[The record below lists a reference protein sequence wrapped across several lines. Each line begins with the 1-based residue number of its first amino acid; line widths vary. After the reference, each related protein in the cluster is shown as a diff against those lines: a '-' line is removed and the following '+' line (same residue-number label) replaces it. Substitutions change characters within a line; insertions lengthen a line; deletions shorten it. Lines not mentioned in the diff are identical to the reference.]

1 MNFISGMITTGFLV
15 AGLFFLK
22 FWFRSRDV
30 LFFIFAVAFWLFA
43 ANQVLLVILDLPR
56 EEQGWV
62 YLLRL
67 AAFALIVIAIAQK
80 NLARRVGR

>member
-1 MNFISGMITTGFLV
+1 MNFVSGMIAMGFLV

-22 FWFRSRDV
+22 FWARSRDI
-30 LFFIFAVAFWLFA
+30 LFVIFAVAFWLLA
-43 ANQVLLVILDLPR
+43 AGQILLQGLQLPR

-62 YLLRL
+62 FLLRL

-80 NLARRVGR
+80 NMARRSD

>member
-1 MNFISGMITTGFLV
+1 MTFISGMIAMGYFI

-22 FWFRSRDV
+22 FWARSHDV
-30 LFFIFAVAFWLFA
+30 LFVIFAVAFWLLA
-43 ANQVLLVILDLPR
+43 AAQTLLPTLALPR

-67 AAFALIVIAIAQK
+67 AAFALIVAAIVQK
-80 NLARRVGR
+80 NMTRRGD

>member
-1 MNFISGMITTGFLV
+1 MAATEEDILSFV
-15 AGLFFLK
+15 
-22 FWFRSRDV
+22 RSSIRSAWT
-30 LFFIFAVAFWLFA
+30 LE
-43 ANQVLLVILDLPR
+43 VLLLAAAQTLLPALDLPR

-80 NLARRVGR
+80 NMAHRSD